1 MHIRPHICIFIHI
14 FRHTKKENIIFEQ
27 KCLSVNANMQTPKQH
42 MLTVKHSNTNWT
54 LAFQIVHT
62 SLSQVVTLD
71 LWASKFNKFQRL
83 DEIDLFS

>member
-1 MHIRPHICIFIHI
+1 
-14 FRHTKKENIIFEQ
+14 
-27 KCLSVNANMQTPKQH
+27 

-71 LWASKFNKFQRL
+71 LRASKFNKFQRL